1 MTILEKIIEAKHRR
15 IGIQKLSNSFTD
27 HYISNNTNIDTPRF
41 FSSLNNCSSD
51 YKIIAEMKKASPSA
65 GVIINDYKPED
76 LALEYEAKGYT
87 NLSILTEEDHFS
99 GAISHVTK
107 VRKVSDLPILQ
118 KDFIVDE
125 WQIYQ
130 AKTIGVDCILL
141 ISEILTK
148 EEIESFIKTA
158 KTLKLDVLLEF
169 HDELEIEKIKD
180 VELDHIGINN
190 RNLRT
195 LDTDINHCLTIR
207 DKYYKELNNFK
218 IIAES
223 GFKSTIELE
232 NYRSNGIELFL
243 IGESIL
249 KEKL

>member
-41 FSSLNNCSSD
+41 FSNLNNCSSD

-169 HDELEIEKIKD
+169 HDELESEKIKD

>member
-1 MTILEKIIEAKHRR
+1 MTMLEKIIQAKHRR

-27 HYISNNTNIDTPRF
+27 HYIGSNTNIDTPRF
-41 FSSLNNCSSD
+41 FSSLNNCSSE

-65 GVIINDYKPED
+65 GIIVDDYNPEE
-76 LALEYEAKGYT
+76 LASEYENKGYT
-87 NLSILTEEDHFS
+87 NLSVLTEEDHFLGS
-99 GAISHVTK
+99 ISHVSK
-107 VRKVSDLPILQ
+107 VRKVCDLPILQ

-148 EEIESFIKTA
+148 EQIDSFVKTA
-158 KTLKLDVLLEF
+158 KTLKLDILLEF

-180 VELDHIGINN
+180 VNLDFIGINN

-195 LDTDINHCLTIR
+195 LKTDVNHCLTIR
-207 DKYYKELNNFK
+207 DKYQNELKDFK

>member
-27 HYISNNTNIDTPRF
+27 HYISNNTNIDRPRF

-65 GVIINDYKPED
+65 GVIVNDYKPED

>member
-27 HYISNNTNIDTPRF
+27 HYISSNTNIDTPRF
-41 FSSLNNCSSD
+41 FSHLNNSSSD
-51 YKIIAEMKKASPSA
+51 FKIIAEMKKASPSA
-65 GVIINDYKPED
+65 GVIVNDYKPED

-87 NLSILTEEDHFS
+87 NLSILTEEDHFL
-99 GAISHVTK
+99 GAISHIAK
-107 VRKVSDLPILQ
+107 VRKVSTLPILQ

-148 EEIESFIKTA
+148 EEINAFIATA

-169 HDELEIEKIKD
+169 HDEIEIEKIKD
-180 VELDHIGINN
+180 LELDYIGINN
-190 RNLRT
+190 RNLST
-195 LDTDINHCLTIR
+195 LKTDINHCLCIR
-207 DKYYKELNNFK
+207 DKYHNELNNFK

-223 GFKSTIELE
+223 GFKSKMELE
-232 NYRSNGIELFL
+232 NYKSNGIELFL

>member
-1 MTILEKIIEAKHRR
+1 MTTLEKIIQAKHRR

-27 HYISNNTNIDTPRF
+27 HYISSNTNIDTPRF
-41 FSSLNNCSSD
+41 FSSLNNCASD

-65 GVIINDYKPED
+65 GIIINDYKPEE
-76 LALEYEAKGYT
+76 LAAEYESKGYT
-87 NLSILTEEDHFS
+87 NLSILTDDDHFL
-99 GAISHVTK
+99 GAISHIDK
-107 VRKVSDLPILQ
+107 VRKVSTLPILQ

-141 ISEILTK
+141 IAEILTK
-148 EEIESFIKTA
+148 EEIDAFIATA

-169 HDELEIEKIKD
+169 HDEIEIEKIKD
-180 VELDHIGINN
+180 LELDYIGINN
-190 RNLRT
+190 RNLKT
-195 LDTDINHCLTIR
+195 LKTDINHCLSIR
-207 DKYYKELNNFK
+207 DKYHNELNNFK

-223 GFKSTIELE
+223 GFKSKMELE
-232 NYRSNGIELFL
+232 NYKSNGIELFL

>member
-1 MTILEKIIEAKHRR
+1 MTTLEKIVQAKHRR
-15 IGIQKLSNSFTD
+15 VGIQKLSNSFTD
-27 HYISNNTNIDTPRF
+27 HYIGSNTNIDTPRF
-41 FSSLNNCSSD
+41 FSCLNNCSSE

-65 GVIINDYKPED
+65 GIIVDDYKPEE
-76 LALEYEAKGYT
+76 LAAEYENKGYT
-87 NLSILTEEDHFS
+87 NLSVLTEEDHFLGS
-99 GAISHVTK
+99 IAHIIK

-125 WQIYQ
+125 LQIYQ

-148 EEIESFIKTA
+148 EEIDSFVKTA

-169 HDELEIEKIKD
+169 HDELEIEKITD
-180 VELDHIGINN
+180 LELDYLGINN

-195 LDTDINHCLTIR
+195 LKTDINHCLSIR
-207 DKYYKELNNFK
+207 DKYHNELKDFK

-223 GFKSTIELE
+223 GFKSTMELE
-232 NYRSNGIELFL
+232 NYKSNGIELFL

>member
-41 FSSLNNCSSD
+41 FSNLNNCSSD

-65 GVIINDYKPED
+65 GVIVNDYKPED

>member
-27 HYISNNTNIDTPRF
+27 HYIGSNTNIDTPRF
-41 FSSLNNCSSD
+41 FSNLNNCSSD
-51 YKIIAEMKKASPSA
+51 FKIIAEMKKASPSA
-65 GVIINDYKPED
+65 GIIVNDYKPED

-87 NLSILTEEDHFS
+87 NLSILTEEDHFL
-99 GAISHVTK
+99 GAISHIAK

-207 DKYYKELNNFK
+207 DKYHKELKNFK

-223 GFKSTIELE
+223 GFKSTMELE

>member
-1 MTILEKIIEAKHRR
+1 MSVLEKIIQAKRRR

-27 HYISNNTNIDTPRF
+27 HYIASNINIDTPRF

-65 GVIINDYKPED
+65 GIIVNDYNPEEI
-76 LALEYEAKGYT
+76 ATEYESKGYT
-87 NLSILTEEDHFS
+87 NLSVLTEEDYFL
-99 GAISHVTK
+99 GTISHVTK
-107 VRKVSDLPILQ
+107 VRKVTDLPILQ
-118 KDFIVDE
+118 KDFVVDE

-148 EEIESFIKTA
+148 EEINSFVKTA

-169 HDELEIEKIKD
+169 HDELEIEKIID
-180 VELDHIGINN
+180 IELDYIGINN

-195 LDTDINHCLTIR
+195 LKTDINHCLSIR
-207 DKYYKELNNFK
+207 DKYHNELNNFK

-223 GFKSTIELE
+223 GFKSTMELE
-232 NYRSNGIELFL
+232 NYKSNGIELFL

>member
-65 GVIINDYKPED
+65 GVIVNDYKPED

>member
-41 FSSLNNCSSD
+41 FSNLNNCSSD

-130 AKTIGVDCILL
+130 AKTSGVDCMLL

-148 EEIESFIKTA
+148 EEVESFIKTA

-169 HDELEIEKIKD
+169 HDELEIEKIKE

-218 IIAES
+218 IIAAS

>member
-41 FSSLNNCSSD
+41 FSNLNNCSSD

-87 NLSILTEEDHFS
+87 NLSILTEEDHFA

>member
-27 HYISNNTNIDTPRF
+27 HYIGSNTNIDTPRF
-41 FSSLNNCSSD
+41 FSHLNNCASD
-51 YKIIAEMKKASPSA
+51 FKIIAEMKKASPSA

-87 NLSILTEEDHFS
+87 NLSILTEEDHFL
-99 GAISHVTK
+99 GAISHIAK

-158 KTLKLDVLLEF
+158 KTLKLDILLEF
-169 HDELEIEKIKD
+169 HDKLEIEKIKD
-180 VELDHIGINN
+180 VELDYIGINN

-207 DKYYKELNNFK
+207 DKYHKELNNFK

-223 GFKSTIELE
+223 GFKSTMELE

>member
-27 HYISNNTNIDTPRF
+27 HYIGSNTNIDTPRF
-41 FSSLNNCSSD
+41 FSNLNNCSSD
-51 YKIIAEMKKASPSA
+51 FKIIAEMKKASPSA
-65 GVIINDYKPED
+65 GIIVNDYKPED

-87 NLSILTEEDHFS
+87 NLSILTEEDHFL
-99 GAISHVTK
+99 GAISHIAK

-207 DKYYKELNNFK
+207 DKHHKELKNFK

-223 GFKSTIELE
+223 GFKSTMELE

>member
-1 MTILEKIIEAKHRR
+1 MTMLEKIVQAKHRR

-27 HYISNNTNIDTPRF
+27 HYIGSNTNIDTPRF
-41 FSSLNNCSSD
+41 FSSLNNCSSK

-65 GVIINDYKPED
+65 GIIVDDYKPEE
-76 LALEYEAKGYT
+76 LATEYQSKGYT
-87 NLSILTEEDHFS
+87 NLSVLTEEDHFL
-99 GAISHVTK
+99 GAISHIAK

-118 KDFIVDE
+118 KDFIIDE

-141 ISEILTK
+141 ISEILTE

-169 HDELEIEKIKD
+169 HDEIEIEKIKD
-180 VELDHIGINN
+180 LELDYIGINN

-195 LDTDINHCLTIR
+195 LKTDINHCLSIR
-207 DKYYKELNNFK
+207 DKYHNELNNFK

-223 GFKSTIELE
+223 GFKSKMELE
-232 NYRSNGIELFL
+232 NYKSNGIELFL

>member
-41 FSSLNNCSSD
+41 FSNLNNCSSD

>member
-158 KTLKLDVLLEF
+158 KTLKLDILLEF

-180 VELDHIGINN
+180 VNLDFIGINN

-195 LDTDINHCLTIR
+195 LKTDVNHCLTIR
-207 DKYYKELNNFK
+207 DKYQNELKDFK

-223 GFKSTIELE
+223 GFKSTMELE

>member
-1 MTILEKIIEAKHRR
+1 MTIFDKIIEAKHRR
-15 IGIQKLSNSFTD
+15 IGLKILSNSFTD
-27 HYISNNTNIDTPRF
+27 HYIRSNTNIDKPRF
-41 FSSLNNCSSD
+41 FSHLNNCSSD
-51 YKIIAEMKKASPSA
+51 FKIIAEMKKASPSA
-65 GVIINDYKPED
+65 GVIVNDYKPED

-87 NLSILTEEDHFS
+87 NLSILTEEDHFL
-99 GAISHVTK
+99 GAISHIAK
-107 VRKVSDLPILQ
+107 VRKVSNLPILQ

-148 EEIESFIKTA
+148 EEINAFIATA

-169 HDELEIEKIKD
+169 HDEIEIEKIKD
-180 VELDHIGINN
+180 LELDYIGINN

-195 LDTDINHCLTIR
+195 LKKDINHCLSIR
-207 DKYYKELNNFK
+207 DKYHNELNNFK

-223 GFKSTIELE
+223 GFKSKMELE
-232 NYRSNGIELFL
+232 NYKSNGIEMFL

>member
-1 MTILEKIIEAKHRR
+1 MTMLEKIIQAKHRR
-15 IGIQKLSNSFTD
+15 IGIQKHSNSFTD
-27 HYISNNTNIDTPRF
+27 HYIGSNTNIDTPRF
-41 FSSLNNCSSD
+41 FSSLNNCSSE

-65 GVIINDYKPED
+65 GIIVDDYKPEE
-76 LALEYEAKGYT
+76 LAAEYESKGYT
-87 NLSILTEEDHFS
+87 NLSVLTEEDHFLGS
-99 GAISHVTK
+99 IAHVAK
-107 VRKVSDLPILQ
+107 VRKVCDLPILQ

-148 EEIESFIKTA
+148 EQIDSFVKTA
-158 KTLKLDVLLEF
+158 KTLKLDILLEF
-169 HDELEIEKIKD
+169 HDVLEIEKIKD
-180 VELDHIGINN
+180 VNLDFIGINN

-195 LDTDINHCLTIR
+195 LETDVNHCLTIR
-207 DKYYKELNNFK
+207 DKYQNELQKFK

-223 GFKSTIELE
+223 GFKSTMELE

>member
-1 MTILEKIIEAKHRR
+1 MTTLEKIVKAKHRR

-27 HYISNNTNIDTPRF
+27 HYISSNTNIDKPRF
-41 FSSLNNCSSD
+41 FSHLNNCLND

-76 LALEYEAKGYT
+76 LALEYQAKGYT
-87 NLSILTEEDHFS
+87 NLSILTEEDHFL
-99 GAISHVTK
+99 GAISHIAK

-130 AKTIGVDCILL
+130 AKTVGVDCILL

-148 EEIESFIKTA
+148 EEIDSFIQTA

-169 HDELEIEKIKD
+169 HDEIEIEKIKD
-180 VELDHIGINN
+180 LELDYIGINN

-195 LDTDINHCLTIR
+195 LKTDINHCLSIR
-207 DKYYKELNNFK
+207 DKYHNELNNFK

-223 GFKSTIELE
+223 GFKSKMELE
-232 NYRSNGIELFL
+232 NYKSNGIELFL

>member
-1 MTILEKIIEAKHRR
+1 MTMLEKIIQAKHRR
-15 IGIQKLSNSFTD
+15 IGIQKHSNSFTD
-27 HYISNNTNIDTPRF
+27 HYIGSNTNIDTPRF
-41 FSSLNNCSSD
+41 FSSLNNCSSE

-65 GVIINDYKPED
+65 GIIVDDYKPEE
-76 LALEYEAKGYT
+76 LAAEYESKGYT
-87 NLSILTEEDHFS
+87 NLSVLTEEDYFLGS
-99 GAISHVTK
+99 IDHVAK
-107 VRKVSDLPILQ
+107 VRKVCDLPILQ

-148 EEIESFIKTA
+148 EQIDSFVKTA
-158 KTLKLDVLLEF
+158 KTLKLDILLEF
-169 HDELEIEKIKD
+169 HDVLEIEKIKD
-180 VELDHIGINN
+180 VNLDFIGINN

-195 LDTDINHCLTIR
+195 LETDVNHCLTIR
-207 DKYYKELNNFK
+207 DKYQNELQKFK

-223 GFKSTIELE
+223 GFKSTMELE

>member
-87 NLSILTEEDHFS
+87 NLSILTEEDHFA

-207 DKYYKELNNFK
+207 DKYYKELNNFE

>member
-1 MTILEKIIEAKHRR
+1 MHIIDIR
-15 IGIQKLSNSFTD
+15 
-27 HYISNNTNIDTPRF
+27 NI
-41 FSSLNNCSSD
+41 N
-51 YKIIAEMKKASPSA
+51 
-65 GVIINDYKPED
+65 
-76 LALEYEAKGYT
+76 
-87 NLSILTEEDHFS
+87 
-99 GAISHVTK
+99 
-107 VRKVSDLPILQ
+107 
-118 KDFIVDE
+118 
-125 WQIYQ
+125 
-130 AKTIGVDCILL
+130 
-141 ISEILTK
+141 K

-207 DKYYKELNNFK
+207 DKYHKELNNFK

-223 GFKSTIELE
+223 GFKSTMELE

>member
-1 MTILEKIIEAKHRR
+1 MTMLEKIIQAKHRR

-27 HYISNNTNIDTPRF
+27 HYIGSNTNIDTPRF
-41 FSSLNNCSSD
+41 FSSLNNCSNE

-65 GVIINDYKPED
+65 GIIVDDYKPEE
-76 LALEYEAKGYT
+76 LAAEYESKGYT
-87 NLSILTEEDHFS
+87 NLSVLTEEDHFLGS
-99 GAISHVTK
+99 ISHVSK

-148 EEIESFIKTA
+148 EQIDSFVKTA
-158 KTLKLDVLLEF
+158 KTLKLDILLEF

-180 VELDHIGINN
+180 VNLDFIGINN

-195 LDTDINHCLTIR
+195 LKTDVNHCLTIR
-207 DKYYKELNNFK
+207 DKYQNELKDFK

-223 GFKSTIELE
+223 GFKSTMELE

-243 IGESIL
+243 IGESLL

>member
-1 MTILEKIIEAKHRR
+1 MTTLEKIVQAKHRR
-15 IGIQKLSNSFTD
+15 VGIQKLSNSFSD
-27 HYISNNTNIDTPRF
+27 HYIASNTNIDTPRF
-41 FSSLNNCSSD
+41 FSSLNNCASD

-65 GVIINDYKPED
+65 GIIINDYKPEE
-76 LALEYEAKGYT
+76 LAAEYESKGYT
-87 NLSILTEEDHFS
+87 NLSVLTEEDHFLGS
-99 GAISHVTK
+99 AAHIAK
-107 VRKVSDLPILQ
+107 VRKVTDLPILQ

-148 EEIESFIKTA
+148 EEIDSFVKTA

-169 HDELEIEKIKD
+169 HDELEIKKITD
-180 VELDHIGINN
+180 IELDFIGINN

-195 LDTDINHCLTIR
+195 LKTDINHCLAIR
-207 DKYYKELNNFK
+207 DKYHNELNNFK

-223 GFKSTIELE
+223 GFKSKMELE
-232 NYRSNGIELFL
+232 NYKSNGIELFL

>member
-1 MTILEKIIEAKHRR
+1 MIMLEKIVQAKLRR

-27 HYISNNTNIDTPRF
+27 HYIGSNTNIDTPRF
-41 FSSLNNCSSD
+41 FSSLNNCSSK

-65 GVIINDYKPED
+65 GIIVDDYKPEEI
-76 LALEYEAKGYT
+76 ATEYESKGYT
-87 NLSILTEEDHFS
+87 NLSVLTEEDHFLGS
-99 GAISHVTK
+99 ISHIAK
-107 VRKVSDLPILQ
+107 VRKASDLPILQ

-148 EEIESFIKTA
+148 EEIDSFVKTA

-169 HDELEIEKIKD
+169 HDELEIEKITD
-180 VELDHIGINN
+180 LELDYLGINN

-195 LDTDINHCLTIR
+195 LKTDINHCLSIR
-207 DKYYKELNNFK
+207 DKYHNELKDFK

-223 GFKSTIELE
+223 GFKSTMELE
-232 NYRSNGIELFL
+232 NYKSNGIELFL

>member
-1 MTILEKIIEAKHRR
+1 MTMLEKIVQAKHRR

-27 HYISNNTNIDTPRF
+27 HYIGSNTNIDTPRF
-41 FSSLNNCSSD
+41 FSGLNNCSSK

-65 GVIINDYKPED
+65 GIIVDDYKPEE
-76 LALEYEAKGYT
+76 LATEYQSKGYT
-87 NLSILTEEDHFS
+87 NLSVLTEEDHFL
-99 GAISHVTK
+99 GAISHIAK

-118 KDFIVDE
+118 KDFIIDE

-141 ISEILTK
+141 ISEILTE

-169 HDELEIEKIKD
+169 HDEIEIEKIKD
-180 VELDHIGINN
+180 LELDYIGINN

-195 LDTDINHCLTIR
+195 LKTDINHCLSIR
-207 DKYYKELNNFK
+207 DKYHNELNNFK

-223 GFKSTIELE
+223 GFKSKMELE
-232 NYRSNGIELFL
+232 NYKSNGIELFL